1 VRTTEYEKHDG
12 LSLAKLL
19 RTGQVSPAELMDCAI
34 SLAEDR
40 GQAVNALCN
49 RDYDLGRRLAAEA
62 ELKGTFGALPFLLKD
77 SGLASTQ
84 LASDVG
90 SRLFAGLRAKV
101 DSTLNTRFV
110 ADGFLSFARTTVPE
124 FCMAPTTEAVQ
135 NGGGPT
141 LNPWDRTRSPGG
153 SSGGAAAAVAL
164 GIVPI
169 AHGSDGGGSIR
180 IPASSCGVFGLKPSR
195 GLVPHGPARGEGWGG
210 LAVDGV
216 LSGTVRDTAA
226 ALDGIAGMELG
237 QPYAAPARPDSY
249 LRYIDGEFDRPL
261 RVAKWTQ
268 AWNDIAVAPEC
279 HNAVAAAERHL
290 AALGHEVTEAPLPR
304 LKYDALVDAIIDVMA
319 ASVTMTVNAYLRLV
333 GPKDLSLLLEPAI
346 LDAYRLGEAMHAET
360 YALAINR
367 FHSVARVMEM
377 YLTDYDVIL
386 TPTLTQPPVKLGE
399 ISMSDDFRTFRKK
412 AGRYTTFLA
421 IINASGQPAA
431 SVPLHWTEGNLPIGV
446 QLVGRFGAEATLLR
460 LSAQLE
466 GIAPWRD
473 RRPLHGS
480 REAYEL
486 ATHNQARQPSSTRL
500 A

>member
-1 VRTTEYEKHDG
+1 MRTSEYEKHDG

-19 RTGQVSPAELMDCAI
+19 HTRQVSPLELMDCAI

-49 RDYDLGRRLAAEA
+49 QDYVLGRKLAAEA

-90 SRLFAGLRAKV
+90 SRLFAGLKAKV

-135 NGGGPT
+135 NGGPS

-180 IPASSCGVFGLKPSR
+180 IPSSCCGVFGLKASR

-216 LSGTVRDTAA
+216 LSRTVRDTAA

-237 QPYAAPARPDSY
+237 QPYAAPERPDSY
-249 LRYIDGEFDRPL
+249 LEFIDGEFDRPL
-261 RVAKWTQ
+261 KIAKWTR
-268 AWNDIAVAPEC
+268 AWNNIEVAPEC
-279 HNAVAAAERHL
+279 LDAVAAAERHL
-290 AALGHEVTEAPLPR
+290 AALGHEVEEAPLPQ
-304 LKYDALVDAIIDVMA
+304 LKYDAFVDAIIDVMA
-319 ASVTMTVNAYLRLV
+319 ASVAMTVNGYLRLV
-333 GPKDLSLLLEPAI
+333 GPKDLPALLEPAI
-346 LDAYRLGEAMHAET
+346 LDAYRLGGAMHAET

-367 FHSVARVMEM
+367 FHSVARLMEM
-377 YLTDYDVIL
+377 YLGDYDVIL
-386 TPTLTQPPVKLGE
+386 TPTLTQPPARLGE
-399 ISMSDDFRTFRKK
+399 LSMSDDFRSFRKK

-421 IINASGQPAA
+421 IVNASGQPAA
-431 SVPLHWTEGNLPIGV
+431 NVPLYWTEDSLPIGV

-460 LSAQLE
+460 LSAELE
-466 GIAPWRD
+466 GIAPWCD
-473 RRPLHGS
+473 RRPSL
-480 REAYEL
+480 
-486 ATHNQARQPSSTRL
+486 T
-500 A
+500 

>member
-1 VRTTEYEKHDG
+1 VRTSEYEEHDG

-19 RTGQVSPAELMDCAI
+19 RTGQVSPSELMDSAI

-49 RDYDLGRRLAAEA
+49 QDYDLGRKLAAEA
-62 ELKGTFGALPFLLKD
+62 KLKGTFGALPFLLKD

-90 SRLFAGLRAKV
+90 SRLFAGLKAKV

-124 FCMAPTTEAVQ
+124 FCMAPTTEAMQ
-135 NGGGPT
+135 NGGPT
-141 LNPWDRTRSPGG
+141 LNPWDRARSPGG

-180 IPASSCGVFGLKPSR
+180 IPASCCGVFGLKPSR

-216 LSGTVRDTAA
+216 LSRTVRDTAA

-237 QPYAAPARPDSY
+237 QPYAAPARPKSY
-249 LRYIDGEFDRPL
+249 LEYIEGKFDRPL
-261 RVAKWTQ
+261 RIAKWTQ
-268 AWNDIAVAPEC
+268 AWNDIDVAPEC
-279 HNAVAAAERHL
+279 LEAVAAAERHL
-290 AALGHEVTEAPLPR
+290 TALGHEVTSAPLPL
-304 LKYDALVDAIIDVMA
+304 LKYDAFVDAIIDVMA
-319 ASVTMTVNAYLRLV
+319 ASVTMTVNAYIRQV
-333 GPKDLSLLLEPAI
+333 GATDLPSLLEPAI

-367 FHSVARVMEM
+367 FHSVARLMET
-377 YLTDYDVIL
+377 YLVDYDLVL
-386 TPTLTQPPVKLGE
+386 TPTLTKPPVKLGE
-399 ISMSDDFRTFRKK
+399 ISMDDDFRSFRKK

-421 IINASGQPAA
+421 VINASGQPAA
-431 SVPLHWTEGNLPIGV
+431 SLPLHWSESNLPIGV

-466 GIAPWRD
+466 GVAPWRD
-473 RRPLHGS
+473 RRPPAFEKAG
-480 REAYEL
+480 
-486 ATHNQARQPSSTRL
+486 
-500 A
+500 

>member
-1 VRTTEYEKHDG
+1 MRTTEYEKLDG
-12 LSLAKLL
+12 LSLAKLAHA
-19 RTGQVSPAELMDCAI
+19 GQVSPAELMDCAI

-40 GQAVNALCN
+40 GQAINALCN
-49 RDYDLGRRLAAEA
+49 QDYDLGRKLAAEA

-84 LASDVG
+84 LASGVG
-90 SRLFAGLRAKV
+90 SRVFAGLKAKV

-135 NGGGPT
+135 NGGPT
-141 LNPWDRTRSPGG
+141 LNPWDRARSPGG

-180 IPASSCGVFGLKPSR
+180 IPASCCGVFGLKPSR

-216 LSGTVRDTAA
+216 LSRTVRDTAA

-237 QPYAAPARPDSY
+237 QPYAAPARPKSY
-249 LRYIDGEFDRPL
+249 LEYIEGKFDRPL
-261 RVAKWTQ
+261 RIAKWTQ
-268 AWNDIAVAPEC
+268 AWNDIDVAPEC
-279 HNAVAAAERHL
+279 LEAVAAAERHL
-290 AALGHEVTEAPLPR
+290 TALGHEVTSAPLPP
-304 LKYDALVDAIIDVMA
+304 LKYDAFVDAIIDVMA
-319 ASVTMTVNAYLRLV
+319 ASVTMTVNAYIRQV
-333 GPKDLSLLLEPAI
+333 GAKDLPSLLEPAI

-367 FHSVARVMEM
+367 FHSVARLMET
-377 YLTDYDVIL
+377 YLVDYDLVL
-386 TPTLTQPPVKLGE
+386 TPTLTKPPVKLGE
-399 ISMSDDFRTFRKK
+399 ISMDDDFRSFRKK

-421 IINASGQPAA
+421 VINASGQPAA
-431 SVPLHWTEGNLPIGV
+431 SVPLHWSQSNLPIGI

-466 GIAPWRD
+466 GVAPWRD
-473 RRPLHGS
+473 RRPPAFEKAG
-480 REAYEL
+480 
-486 ATHNQARQPSSTRL
+486 
-500 A
+500 